1 MNGGTQA
8 LLVNRRPVTTIS
20 DRVHSANHAFFFC
33 SFFLFD
39 GVENKRCHV
48 AGFNAWTASASESDD
63 FEATRGGVEH
73 RAVSA
78 AGVGA
83 QARHCAPKVALA
95 PDVLVKFPGLE
106 TRGAP
111 KQLVRAVSKM
121 SARQRDWVVEIGMG
135 HLLQLE
141 VTDTPSRLG
150 FWLVSNFDP
159 NDLSLTIQGHRKLQ
173 ITKDDVA
180 ATLGMPFGGTVIT
193 KRRSQEV
200 VKFLR
205 DWRVACGR
213 SDNQITVSELCDRLL
228 ADDKNGLWFKRHFS
242 VLVGTTLI
250 ESNLNGTANQHFVHM
265 LEDVGNIRHLDWC
278 GHLLDYLVSTRRE
291 WAPHMGQK
299 FTGPIVFLTLFY
311 VDRVVVGSR
320 TIPRAYPAM
329 IGWAFEDLKHRQ
341 AVEMSSGSFGRGDID
356 PPLWSIVVG
365 RPGFRPSNGCN
376 AQAAAPT
383 NTGGL
388 ELGDHE
394 EPLGFVERFAAKAKL
409 LATTVMEIVEM
420 VGEAPQEVMGDPN
433 FQHVLE
439 AAQKILGLR
448 GVSDIAAG
456 PTATQQDDAF
466 WADPNHIAALDEVE
480 KAMLR
485 RKNLEDMPSFSLGLT
500 QECRSPVA
508 PNVCDGR
515 NEICTAAPTLE
526 PLTDIDRAMSLE
538 DMPSFSLGLT
548 QECRSPVAPDV
559 DGGLNGICT
568 AAPPLESLTNI
579 NRAIQS
585 DPCPPLRCVSNTMVV
600 QLNV

>member
-1 MNGGTQA
+1 M
-8 LLVNRRPVTTIS
+8 
-20 DRVHSANHAFFFC
+20 HSANHAFFFC

-39 GVENKRCHV
+39 GVENKRRHV

-141 VTDTPSRLG
+141 VTDTPPRLG

-173 ITKDDVA
+173 VTKDDVA

-278 GHLLDYLVSTRRE
+278 GHLLECLVSTRRE

-299 FTGPIVFLTLFY
+299 FTGPIVFLTVSTTLN
-311 VDRVVVGSR
+311 
-320 TIPRAYPAM
+320 
-329 IGWAFEDLKHRQ
+329 
-341 AVEMSSGSFGRGDID
+341 SF
-356 PPLWSIVVG
+356 V
-365 RPGFRPSNGCN
+365 
-376 AQAAAPT
+376 
-383 NTGGL
+383 
-388 ELGDHE
+388 
-394 EPLGFVERFAAKAKL
+394 
-409 LATTVMEIVEM
+409 
-420 VGEAPQEVMGDPN
+420 
-433 FQHVLE
+433 
-439 AAQKILGLR
+439 
-448 GVSDIAAG
+448 
-456 PTATQQDDAF
+456 
-466 WADPNHIAALDEVE
+466 
-480 KAMLR
+480 
-485 RKNLEDMPSFSLGLT
+485 FS
-500 QECRSPVA
+500 
-508 PNVCDGR
+508 
-515 NEICTAAPTLE
+515 
-526 PLTDIDRAMSLE
+526 
-538 DMPSFSLGLT
+538 
-548 QECRSPVAPDV
+548 
-559 DGGLNGICT
+559 
-568 AAPPLESLTNI
+568 
-579 NRAIQS
+579 
-585 DPCPPLRCVSNTMVV
+585 
-600 QLNV
+600 